1 MALDVV
7 MLIGVGVKL
16 DDAVDPV
23 HIRTGISFYSAY
35 TVFMAARYTRRSS
48 KMGVS
53 TGVEVCSTSCETS

>member
-35 TVFMAARYTRRSS
+35 TVVHGYSVYAL
-48 KMGVS
+48 V
-53 TGVEVCSTSCETS
+53 V